1 MMNKVSKKEYEDVC
15 RHRRIDY
22 QMFPEYTLIF
32 NMYKQL
38 VALHL
43 VRENQYWVDG
53 TFYHD
58 HVLDNPECRLTRR

>member
-1 MMNKVSKKEYEDVC
+1 
-15 RHRRIDY
+15 
-22 QMFPEYTLIF
+22 
-32 NMYKQL
+32 MYKQL